1 MPSLISFVILLMIWL
16 GSSLVAFIP
25 LFFLD
30 PWHAGRAIL
39 CFTLAPVLFCI
50 SFPLIAGTLSWPFQ
64 NGIVPGKFPR
74 DSTHPVYFR
83 RRMFGLCWTQVYYF
97 KPVYAVVLA
106 IPALKRVVFRLFG
119 YKGSLNFTTYPD
131 TWIRD
136 LPLLKIAEGAY
147 LANRATIGSNLVL
160 TDGSILVD
168 SVTIGKRSMVGH
180 LCIIG
185 TGVVLGDGVEIGM
198 RSSIGIKVR
207 IEDGANIKPHCAI
220 NHGTVIGKNA
230 EVGIMSLV
238 GVKCVIGD
246 GVKLHAGSNIPNG
259 TVLLTQRDVEQY
271 FSSETS
277 SLRKHRETLLNL
289 ISETQDNA

>member
-1 MPSLISFVILLMIWL
+1 MASLISFVILLMIWL
-16 GSSLVAFIP
+16 GSSLLALIP
-25 LFFLD
+25 LLFLD
-30 PWHAGRAIL
+30 PWHTGRAIL
-39 CFTLAPVLFCI
+39 CFTLAPVLFCV

-64 NGIVPGKFPR
+64 KGIVPGKFPR
-74 DSTHPVYFR
+74 DSTDPMYFR

-119 YKGSLNFTTYPD
+119 YKGSLNFTAYPD

-136 LPLLKIAEGAY
+136 LPLLRIAEGAY

-168 SVTIGKRSMVGH
+168 SVTIGKGSMVGH

-185 TGVVLGDGVEIGM
+185 TGAILGDGIEIGM

-259 TVLLTQRDVEQY
+259 TVLLTQRDAEQY

-277 SLRKHRETLLNL
+277 SLRKHREILLNL